1 MCDLFQFQH
10 QTIEKLK
17 NKLSDNNLVMLMGE
31 KESGKT
37 VLIRKFCKENSNYFI
52 TFFSSEPQYKFCDFN
67 CLSPELKK
75 EFHDK
80 LQRNEYGKSILKDI
94 ASTVSNIA
102 FLSTENLLESLLSA
116 DEKNEIDEFI
126 SFMSK
131 KKYNKEQL
139 YVFDGLD
146 YFDKKSLLFLH
157 KILYAVLYHKL
168 KNVKILVVIDTTI
181 EGRNKI
187 IDSYYLTKMEQV
199 NICCPTD
206 TDLSTLVD
214 PAIYS
219 LARHIPITYLL
230 KLGDKC
236 QNIEFYYSDKLDNLS
251 KENTYI
257 KKIIL
262 PLSLFDEQMSFAN
275 LTILLSDLTN
285 YELSQGLDILTANSL
300 IDRLEIDKNIFY
312 KVPDLL
318 RNSIRKSIPDYIAL
332 HRYEIFVR
340 ELENIAPFNYV
351 LKYKL
356 YKKIENYDN
365 SYANSILAYCSI
377 ARGDI
382 YGTNEELL
390 ELSDFLGNSPYADFF
405 MALENS
411 YKLYNHNEYRECYNN
426 INAFL
431 NEKGIW
437 KDKIFILSIYIP
449 EFVLELIFLREMCA
463 GRIIDYDTGIIKE
476 ELLLVDSA
484 INNCAKLIGNNELLL
499 RLQEKSLLLETY
511 ISDQSNQKQRILFN
525 KYFEI
530 CDLYRAHIRKSNT
543 FTIKQ
548 WEIRYASFLLK
559 INIISNVPDKIRI
572 LEEGYHILR
581 RNKDRYY
588 KKYLRAAC
596 NYACDLM
603 WRNKYK
609 QSYQILDEAVEFI
622 QSNNLERYWGIL
634 LQMHIFADL
643 YMNSPVN
650 AQSLLDKYDKLVW
663 NQDYIRS
670 RMHEPFICASN
681 YSILLTA
688 AGHTR
693 KACVLLRKSLQQC
706 RVQSQSVYCRYL
718 LQTNLAAI
726 EYLCGD
732 SQKAYL
738 LEQSCKQL
746 VEQKLVPIFSYPF
759 LQKRCNLMMEIYQK
773 AKPVEN
779 VIMPLSVRQ
788 TLSTGYCSDNYVR
801 LLLFSDINYWT
812 D

>member
-1 MCDLFQFQH
+1 M
-10 QTIEKLK
+10 
-17 NKLSDNNLVMLMGE
+17 
-31 KESGKT
+31 
-37 VLIRKFCKENSNYFI
+37 
-52 TFFSSEPQYKFCDFN
+52 
-67 CLSPELKK
+67 
-75 EFHDK
+75 
-80 LQRNEYGKSILKDI
+80 
-94 ASTVSNIA
+94 
-102 FLSTENLLESLLSA
+102 
-116 DEKNEIDEFI
+116 
-126 SFMSK
+126 
-131 KKYNKEQL
+131 
-139 YVFDGLD
+139 
-146 YFDKKSLLFLH
+146 
-157 KILYAVLYHKL
+157 
-168 KNVKILVVIDTTI
+168 
-181 EGRNKI
+181 
-187 IDSYYLTKMEQV
+187 
-199 NICCPTD
+199 
-206 TDLSTLVD
+206 
-214 PAIYS
+214 
-219 LARHIPITYLL
+219 
-230 KLGDKC
+230 
-236 QNIEFYYSDKLDNLS
+236 
-251 KENTYI
+251 
-257 KKIIL
+257 
-262 PLSLFDEQMSFAN
+262 
-275 LTILLSDLTN
+275 
-285 YELSQGLDILTANSL
+285 
-300 IDRLEIDKNIFY
+300 
-312 KVPDLL
+312 
-318 RNSIRKSIPDYIAL
+318 
-332 HRYEIFVR
+332 
-340 ELENIAPFNYV
+340 
-351 LKYKL
+351 
-356 YKKIENYDN
+356 
-365 SYANSILAYCSI
+365 
-377 ARGDI
+377 
-382 YGTNEELL
+382 
-390 ELSDFLGNSPYADFF
+390 
-405 MALENS
+405 
-411 YKLYNHNEYRECYNN
+411 
-426 INAFL
+426 

-732 SQKAYL
+732 NQKAYL

>member
-1 MCDLFQFQH
+1 M
-10 QTIEKLK
+10 
-17 NKLSDNNLVMLMGE
+17 
-31 KESGKT
+31 
-37 VLIRKFCKENSNYFI
+37 
-52 TFFSSEPQYKFCDFN
+52 
-67 CLSPELKK
+67 
-75 EFHDK
+75 
-80 LQRNEYGKSILKDI
+80 
-94 ASTVSNIA
+94 
-102 FLSTENLLESLLSA
+102 
-116 DEKNEIDEFI
+116 
-126 SFMSK
+126 
-131 KKYNKEQL
+131 
-139 YVFDGLD
+139 
-146 YFDKKSLLFLH
+146 
-157 KILYAVLYHKL
+157 
-168 KNVKILVVIDTTI
+168 
-181 EGRNKI
+181 
-187 IDSYYLTKMEQV
+187 
-199 NICCPTD
+199 
-206 TDLSTLVD
+206 
-214 PAIYS
+214 
-219 LARHIPITYLL
+219 
-230 KLGDKC
+230 
-236 QNIEFYYSDKLDNLS
+236 
-251 KENTYI
+251 
-257 KKIIL
+257 
-262 PLSLFDEQMSFAN
+262 
-275 LTILLSDLTN
+275 
-285 YELSQGLDILTANSL
+285 
-300 IDRLEIDKNIFY
+300 
-312 KVPDLL
+312 
-318 RNSIRKSIPDYIAL
+318 
-332 HRYEIFVR
+332 
-340 ELENIAPFNYV
+340 
-351 LKYKL
+351 
-356 YKKIENYDN
+356 
-365 SYANSILAYCSI
+365 
-377 ARGDI
+377 
-382 YGTNEELL
+382 
-390 ELSDFLGNSPYADFF
+390 
-405 MALENS
+405 
-411 YKLYNHNEYRECYNN
+411 
-426 INAFL
+426 
-431 NEKGIW
+431 
-437 KDKIFILSIYIP
+437 
-449 EFVLELIFLREMCA
+449 
-463 GRIIDYDTGIIKE
+463 
-476 ELLLVDSA
+476 
-484 INNCAKLIGNNELLL
+484 
-499 RLQEKSLLLETY
+499 
-511 ISDQSNQKQRILFN
+511 
-525 KYFEI
+525 
-530 CDLYRAHIRKSNT
+530 
-543 FTIKQ
+543 KQ

-609 QSYQILDEAVEFI
+609 QSYQILHEAVEFI

-681 YSILLTA
+681 YSILLAA

-773 AKPVEN
+773 AKPIEN